1 MRGGRKNSLAFC
13 GEHILSFIMRS
24 ESCAL
29 ILVCLLALLAATGG
43 TSGGETLPE
52 GISALKSSVVSLSVR
67 SRDGREIASGSGFIL
82 SREGIIA
89 TTSSVVSGW
98 HDPET
103 SISLYSGG
111 APDLSAVQAIDSDR
125 AKGIGLLQTSRTD
138 LAEFRLQP
146 GYAPKAGEPFYVL
159 CGSKG
164 PVPEVL
170 PEVLIGKAG
179 PSGKIST
186 SCRSGGSPVLNRRA
200 EVIGVVVTHPGVQ
213 GSSAVAPVS
222 RLWGMLESHRKKL
235 LSRAYFE
242 LGLLYDAEKERSPD
256 AIAAFREAVRLNPDY
271 TDARNNLAAVY
282 GRTGRYQEAIDTLER
297 VLRLRPDFVEAN
309 FNLGVA
315 YERLGRHKEA
325 AAAFRRVVAARP
337 DYADARYLL
346 ALALIE
352 MKDYASAGQEYDAL
366 KKLDPGLADRVGSL
380 LPPVQGRKD

>member
-1 MRGGRKNSLAFC
+1 
-13 GEHILSFIMRS
+13 MRS

-29 ILVCLLALLAATGG
+29 ILVCILSLLAATGG
-43 TSGGETLPE
+43 TSGGETIPE
-52 GISALKSSVVSLSVR
+52 GISALKSSVVSLALR
-67 SRDGREIASGSGFIL
+67 SRDGREIASGSRFIL

-89 TTSSVVSGW
+89 TTSAVVSGW

-103 SISLYSGG
+103 LISLDSGG
-111 APDLSAVQAIDSDR
+111 GPDLSAVQAIDADR

-146 GYAPKAGEPFYVL
+146 AYTPKAGDPFYVL
-159 CGSKG
+159 CGSKD
-164 PVPEVL
+164 PEHESL
-170 PEVLIGKAG
+170 PKILIGKAG

-200 EVIGVVVTHPGVQ
+200 EVIGMVVTHPGAQ
-213 GSSAVAPVS
+213 GSSGVAPVS
-222 RLWGMLESHRKKL
+222 RLWGMLEGHRKKL

-242 LGLLYDAEKERSPD
+242 LGLLYDAEKERSLD
-256 AIAAFREAVRLNPDY
+256 AIAAFREAVRLDPDY
-271 TDARNNLAAVY
+271 TDAQNNLAALY
-282 GRTGRYQEAIDTLER
+282 GRTGLYQEAIDTLQR
-297 VLRLRPDFVEAN
+297 VLRLKPDFVEAN

-325 AAAFRRVVAARP
+325 IAAYRRVVAERP

-352 MKDYASAGQEYDAL
+352 MKDYAAAGREYEAL
-366 KKLDPGLADRVGSL
+366 KKLDPGQAEKVGRL
-380 LPPVQGRKD
+380 LPPAQGRKD

>member
-1 MRGGRKNSLAFC
+1 MRF
-13 GEHILSFIMRS
+13 

-52 GISALKSSVVSLSVR
+52 GISALKSSVVSLSLR
-67 SRDGREIASGSGFIL
+67 GRDGRVIASGSGFIL

-125 AKGIGLLQTSRTD
+125 AKGIGLLQTSRTH

-146 GYAPKAGEPFYVL
+146 GYTPKAGEPFYVI

-164 PVPEVL
+164 PVPEIM
-170 PEVLIGKAG
+170 PEVQPEILPKVLIEKAG

-200 EVIGVVVTHPGVQ
+200 EVIGMVVTHPGAQ
-213 GSSAVAPVS
+213 GSSVVVPVS

-242 LGLLYDAEKERSPD
+242 LGLLYDAEKERSLD
-256 AIAAFREAVRLNPDY
+256 AIAAFSEAVRLNPDY

-337 DYADARYLL
+337 AYADARYLL

-352 MKDYASAGQEYDAL
+352 MKDYAAAGQEYEAL
-366 KKLDPGLADRVGSL
+366 KKLDSGLADRVGPL
-380 LPPVQGRKD
+380 LPPAQGRKD